1 MDDMAF
7 VAIGI
12 PQIGAVVSVPIM
24 WPKPGRTLIGT
35 ARSKTRRICGIHCGW

>member
-1 MDDMAF
+1 MDDMTF

-24 WPKPGRTLIGT
+24 WPKPRRTLIGT
-35 ARSKTRRICGIHCGW
+35 ACSKTGRICGIHRGW